1 MESTFNEQLQKGAFF
16 LEQDRFEDSILEYT
30 LALKNAIDNK
40 HKLDLNMVLGRLY
53 QKTNK
58 PEKAVKSF
66 EASLK
71 LYDSLTPEKES
82 GEKAALH
89 NNLAAA
95 YMSLDIEAAISHYK
109 SALSQY
115 NTLASSAQ
123 EGLLAHIANTHFAL
137 AEAFLQK
144 ASFTPAKIHFKEAI
158 KGHEKLPELKMI
170 KARAHYQLGLIY
182 TEEFNLYDAK
192 IQYTKALG
200 IYEKEEGFGQ
210 PDNKPIVA
218 ALHNNLAVTFKSLEE
233 HQKAIA
239 SYKKTLE
246 LYEELSKSQATVFL
260 PYVAATHSSL
270 AIVFA
275 EIQLMEKAI
284 DETGKALAIYNDLAD
299 SYPDD
304 YTHYLATS
312 LHNLGLF
319 YFELKE
325 VDKAEH
331 FFTEALSLRKKI
343 AVQFPESFD
352 ADVCA
357 SALNLVELYQHLL
370 ENKIDISYKE
380 KSLSLLEDVK
390 KRLNTLDDKRLVIK
404 NMKSDCTYYQEYFNT
419 INLEELSLQRAKKN
433 VRVLQEEINGTLSPR
448 EKLTY
453 QEQIV
458 SLLKIQ
464 FEQYPDN
471 KDLRQ
476 LLAYANNDLGW
487 LYLRLQEPDKALI
500 QIRQGESIDGRISSL
515 KCNRAHAYLLQGHLK
530 KAEVLYRELIAT
542 HQAISE
548 NYSEIISKDLEK
560 LKADGIENS
569 LIIRIKNRIPLLR

>member
-16 LEQDRFEDSILEYT
+16 LEQDRFEDSITAYT
-30 LALKNAIDNK
+30 LALKKAINNK

-58 PEKAVKSF
+58 PEMAVASF

-71 LYDSLTPEKES
+71 LYDFFSPEKES
-82 GEKAALH
+82 SAKAALH
-89 NNLAAA
+89 NNLATA
-95 YMSLDIEAAISHYK
+95 YMSLDIEAAIGHYQ

-115 NTLASSAQ
+115 RVLTGLAQ
-123 EGLLAHIANTHFAL
+123 DGLLAHIANTHFAL

-144 ASFTPAKIHFKEAI
+144 GSISQAKTHFKEAI
-158 KGHEKLPELKMI
+158 KGHEKLPESKVI

-192 IQYTKALG
+192 IQYTRALE
-200 IYEKEEGFGQ
+200 IFEKEDGFGQ
-210 PDNKPIVA
+210 PGNKTIVA

-233 HQKAIA
+233 HQKAIT
-239 SYKKTLE
+239 SYNKALE
-246 LYEELSKSQATVFL
+246 LYEELSRSQATVFL

-275 EIQLMEKAI
+275 EIQLMEKAV
-284 DETGKALAIYNDLAD
+284 DETSKALAIYNDLAD

-325 VDKAEH
+325 IDKAEH

-370 ENKIDISYKE
+370 ENNIDISYKE
-380 KSLSLLEDVK
+380 KSLYLLEDVK
-390 KRLNTLDDKRLVIK
+390 ERLKTLDDKRLVIK
-404 NMKSDCTYYQEYFNT
+404 NMKSDCTYYQEYFNA
-419 INLEELSLQRAKKN
+419 IKLEELSLQRAKKS
-433 VRVLQEEINGTLSPR
+433 VRALQEEINGTLSPS

-458 SLLKIQ
+458 NLLKIQ
-464 FEQYPDN
+464 FEQFPDN
-471 KDLRQ
+471 KELKH

-487 LYLRLQEPDKALI
+487 LYLRLKEPDKALI
-500 QIRQGESIDGRISSL
+500 QIRQGESLDGQIDSL

-530 KAEVLYRELIAT
+530 KAEILYRELIDT

-548 NYSEIISKDLEK
+548 NYMEIISKDLEK

-569 LIIRIKNRIPLLR
+569 LIISIKNRIPLPR